1 MLRAR
6 GRLSR
11 TEDAMDER
19 GALVAS
25 LKRLS
30 ARAQELLSRVT
41 PRDLDAP
48 ADDGWKVHDLVVHLA
63 DAVLVQS
70 MRLRRMV
77 AEDYPV
83 LQAVDQDKWLRG
95 LSSPHRSAELARVIV
110 EALLA
115 SDVEMVELAQPK
127 VFDRRAYHP
136 VRGDITFTGVVEAL
150 VERSEQILADIERAA
165 QRRR

>member
-1 MLRAR
+1 
-6 GRLSR
+6 
-11 TEDAMDER
+11 MDER

-30 ARAQELLSRVT
+30 ARARELLARVS
-41 PRDLDAP
+41 PSALEAP
-48 ADDGWKVHDLVVHLA
+48 ADEDGWKVHDLIVHLA
-63 DAVLVQS
+63 DAVMVQS
-70 MRLRRMV
+70 MRLRRMI
-77 AEDYPV
+77 AEDHPV

-95 LSSPHRSAELARVIV
+95 LSSPHRSAELARVLV
-110 EALLA
+110 DAMLA
-115 SDVEMVELAQPK
+115 SDVELVELAQPK